1 MATQDLLLFVTQPNR
16 GENMTK
22 ENKDEGTLKTRAFTY
37 EVKMIVQIL
46 AEDEKEAR
54 SRLDNQGGYVT
65 SREVA
70 LKDTIPLFN
79 GKTEE

>member
-1 MATQDLLLFVTQPNR
+1 
-16 GENMTK
+16 MTK
-22 ENKDEGTLKTRAFTY
+22 KDEGTLPTHAYTY

-65 SREVA
+65 SRKVV
-70 LKDTIPLFN
+70 LKDSIPLFN
-79 GKTEE
+79 GKDKEN